1 MNGSMVATEAD
12 PRGEATITERR
23 ATVIASLGN
32 VLEWYDFTVYGF
44 LAVIVAKHF
53 FPAGGEGTSLLAAFA
68 AFGVGFLARP
78 LGGIIL
84 GRVGDVKGRRF
95 VLLFTM
101 FLMAVASLVIGIC
114 PTYETI
120 GIAAP
125 IVLVVARLAQ
135 GFSAGGEWGGAA
147 AFLVEWARPG
157 RRGIVGSF
165 HQIGAF
171 GGLLMGS
178 IIVAAITSTI
188 TSEAFQS
195 WGWRVP
201 FIIGALLGIVVMY
214 IRRHVQETPVFR
226 AAQSR
231 STPIRPQSEGAF
243 TPLMQAM
250 GLIVLWTV
258 SVYGTFV
265 YLTTFTQK
273 YGGLTR
279 PEALW
284 SNTIG
289 LMVVVAL
296 APVAGALSDRIG
308 RRATM
313 GMGASGFLIL
323 VVPLYS
329 VIAGGAAF
337 PTVIGIQTVFA
348 ILTALVVGPGPAAIS
363 ELFAT
368 KSRNT
373 WMSIG
378 AAVSTAIFGGFA
390 PFISTFLIESTG
402 IVISAAFYVLF
413 AAIVTGIT
421 ILTMR
426 ETAFAKLR
434 E

>member
-1 MNGSMVATEAD
+1 
-12 PRGEATITERR
+12 
-23 ATVIASLGN
+23 
-32 VLEWYDFTVYGF
+32 
-44 LAVIVAKHF
+44 
-53 FPAGGEGTSLLAAFA
+53 
-68 AFGVGFLARP
+68 
-78 LGGIIL
+78 
-84 GRVGDVKGRRF
+84 
-95 VLLFTM
+95 
-101 FLMAVASLVIGIC
+101 
-114 PTYETI
+114 
-120 GIAAP
+120 
-125 IVLVVARLAQ
+125 
-135 GFSAGGEWGGAA
+135 
-147 AFLVEWARPG
+147 
-157 RRGIVGSF
+157 
-165 HQIGAF
+165 
-171 GGLLMGS
+171 
-178 IIVAAITSTI
+178 
-188 TSEAFQS
+188 
-195 WGWRVP
+195 VP

-265 YLTTFTQK
+265 YLATFTQK